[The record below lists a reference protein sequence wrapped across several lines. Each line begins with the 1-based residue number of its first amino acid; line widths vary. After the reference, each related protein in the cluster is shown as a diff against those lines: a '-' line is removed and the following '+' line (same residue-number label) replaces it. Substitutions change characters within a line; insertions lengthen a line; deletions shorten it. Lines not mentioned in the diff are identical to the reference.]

1 MLSSDIM
8 VKGEGKQETIKDMC
22 VTNPEVRRSQRKP
35 GKKRSVGDVVGTD
48 HKVELIATLFNN
60 AKDNI
65 TKQEEAKVANKP
77 KTGAVKGPMVYM
89 KDGKAVL
96 DIEAIVRAAEEDQ
109 KPNDPKRTVHESGN
123 KANRA
128 KRTHS
133 DRWSL
138 TETEQFY
145 AVRNTQALQI
155 FGTDFG
161 MVANFLKN
169 RTRQQVKSKYKK
181 ESRLNPNKVEYSTST
196 KMDLS
201 KEAYQ
206 HFISELQTLM
216 THFA

>member
-1 MLSSDIM
+1 M
-8 VKGEGKQETIKDMC
+8 VKSEVKQETIKDMC
-22 VTNPEVRRSQRKP
+22 VANPEARKVQRKP
-35 GKKRSVGDVVGTD
+35 GKKRNAGELAATD

-65 TKQEEAKVANKP
+65 TKQEEDKAANKP
-77 KTGAVKGPMVYM
+77 KTGVVKGPRVYM

-96 DIEAIVRAAEEDQ
+96 DTEAMVRAAEEEQ

-138 TETEQFY
+138 PETEQFY
-145 AVRNTQALQI
+145 AVSPTQALQI

-169 RTRQQVKSKYKK
+169 RSRQQVKSKYKK
-181 ESRLNPNKVEYSTST
+181 ESRLNPGKVEYSTST
-196 KMDLS
+196 KMELS

-206 HFISELQTLM
+206 RFIGELQTLM
-216 THFA
+216 AHFA

>member
-1 MLSSDIM
+1 M
-8 VKGEGKQETIKDMC
+8 VKVEAKQETIKDMC
-22 VTNPEVRRSQRKP
+22 VSNPESRRSTRKQ
-35 GKKRSVGDVVGTD
+35 GKKRSAGDVSGAN
-48 HKVELIATLFNN
+48 HKVELIATLFTN

-65 TKQEEAKVANKP
+65 TKQEETKAANRP
-77 KTGAVKGPMVYM
+77 KTGVVKGPMVYM

-96 DIEAIVRAAEEDQ
+96 DIEAMVRAAEEDQ

-138 TETEQFY
+138 AETEQFY
-145 AVRNTQALQI
+145 AVRHIQALQI

-181 ESRLNPNKVEYSTST
+181 ESRLNPGKVEYSTST
-196 KMDLS
+196 KMELS

-206 HFISELQTLM
+206 RFISELQTLM
-216 THFA
+216 AHFA